1 MKTVLL
7 SHYIDNNSP
16 YYLGTT
22 KPSIKPNTQIEK
34 GDDYN
39 TYDLTVGNHCGTHVD
54 APKHFIETG
63 KEISEYNIAELIFNQ
78 PFVLECPKGNDELLS
93 IKDLIDLDLDGYDCV
108 LFKTGFGKYRDK
120 DLNRYLTH
128 NPGISLET
136 IQWIRE
142 NYKDIRCLGI
152 DSISISRYGDDE
164 NAKKTHLAAF
174 NNNKS
179 YGKPLLL
186 IEDMKL
192 DTIPENSYLLHK
204 MIIVP
209 WNIKGIDSAP
219 CNVIAALK

>member
-7 SHYIDNNSP
+7 SHFIDNNSP

-22 KPSIKPNTQIEK
+22 KPSIKPNTQIKK

-39 TYDLTVGNHCGTHVD
+39 TYDLSVGNHCGTHVD

-63 KEISEYNIAELIFNQ
+63 KEISEYNIEELIFTQ
-78 PFVLECPKGNDELLS
+78 PLVLECLKGNDELLS
-93 IKDLIDLDLDGYDCV
+93 TKDLIDIDLDGYDCL
-108 LFKTGFGKYRDK
+108 LFRTGFGKYRDK

-152 DSISISRYGDDE
+152 DSISISRYGDGE

-174 NNNKS
+174 NNNES

-192 DTIPENSYLLHK
+192 DTIPENSNLLDK
-204 MIIVP
+204 MVIVP